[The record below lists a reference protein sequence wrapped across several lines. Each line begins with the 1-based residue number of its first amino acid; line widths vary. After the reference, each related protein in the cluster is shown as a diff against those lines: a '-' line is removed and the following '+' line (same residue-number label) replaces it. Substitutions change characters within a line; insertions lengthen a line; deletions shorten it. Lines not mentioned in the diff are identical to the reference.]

1 MSYPH
6 PQSDENRD
14 SSAPG
19 ENQRFNASES
29 HLTADALIDKCSG
42 HVDLHDISPE
52 TMMRLDLARKKE
64 LARVKLGDTLAK
76 YQGFS
81 LIATFVLMSLA
92 AFNPSAD
99 KAFVK
104 DLIPIVLGP
113 QSTLLGVIVGYYF
126 GAKAN

>member
-6 PQSDENRD
+6 PQSDENFD
-14 SSAPG
+14 SSAPS
-19 ENQRFNASES
+19 ENQRANAPDI
-29 HLTADALIDKCSG
+29 TDDALIDKCSG
-42 HVDLHDISPE
+42 HIDQHDISPE
-52 TMMRLDLARKKE
+52 AMMRLDLARKKE
-64 LARVKLGDTLAK
+64 LARVKLGDRLAK

-104 DLIPIVLGP
+104 DLISIVLSP
-113 QSTLLGVIVGYYF
+113 QNTLLGVIVGYYF
-126 GAKAN
+126 GSKAN